1 MNRIVPLVL
10 AGALATPAAADATR
24 CAPHPETGLPLP
36 DGRGTFCLNRDD
48 PKSPVV
54 VAADGGL
61 VFLLP
66 DATDGD
72 DCLPN
77 ADGSCLYHRYD
88 AAVRILF
95 CPDVPGPAPRRHD
108 TACLADVVSAAPGSS
123 AFVGHGRMTVSA
135 LVRDARVTDCP
146 ASLYVE
152 GDLSSPDGSA
162 FRLSGGIVLART
174 RPDARATDAGC
185 RLAHDDVRLSLARVA
200 PDRAPAPARSA
211 AAESELEALERLAAL
226 DPEQAA
232 LVDYLARL
240 DEARWAL
247 LQQLLRADAAGVQ
260 TLLGAPESGVVEGST
275 VPRDD
280 ILNTDVVDQISDL
293 IDDLSTNLS
302 SLSSRV
308 PSAPELRETF
318 RQVELA
324 DLVRML
330 DLVREQIGALFDVV
344 ERLRQ
349 GYDTWVGNACDASSP
364 CQAFRESLHE
374 LIADLREG
382 ARIAQL
388 VACAEAPGL
397 TIRPL
402 ETGLLEQLLIE
413 DSPPIVLYGLARVL
427 DAVAPADAR
436 SGETGWRQLIRQS
449 LDALPVDFVHDL
461 EAVCNNQPAALRNSE
476 ARQLGRSVE
485 STGLL
490 LCAVLR
496 PPEVDAALKTG
507 QGIGTFAHIATN
519 VINHFTADTKGATLG
534 AVAAA
539 GATGGFSIKNVLN
552 VITRLLKQIADKFGK
567 PDESIFKQ
575 LMEMR
580 DQCIEADDDI
590 EEDLRDCKPRLA
602 TFLELGPA
610 FIAPRPTLA
619 EVKGVVQRG
628 IRRANECKF
637 FGGCAD
643 LDTDAAQTALDEAD
657 NHPPREAYPHLCEA
671 YCELM
676 GGDKCDV
683 TDPVPG
689 EGQGKGQGNG
699 PGGKNGASSGLRRG
713 S

>member
-1 MNRIVPLVL
+1 MNRIVSLVL
-10 AGALATPAAADATR
+10 AAAVATPAAADALR
-24 CAPHPETGLPLP
+24 CTPHPETGLPLP
-36 DGRGTFCLNRDD
+36 DGRGTFCVKRDD
-48 PKSPVV
+48 LKSPIVL
-54 VAADGGL
+54 AADGGL
-61 VFLLP
+61 VFLLT

-72 DCLPN
+72 GCLPN

-88 AAVRILF
+88 APVRILF
-95 CPDVPGPAPRRHD
+95 CPDEPGPAPRRHD
-108 TACLADVVSAAPGSS
+108 TACLADVVSAAPGAS
-123 AFVGHGRMTVSA
+123 AFVGHGRMTASA
-135 LVRDARVTDCP
+135 LLRDAQVADCP

-152 GDLSSPDGSA
+152 GELSSPDGDA
-162 FRLSGGIVLART
+162 FRLTGGIVLART
-174 RPDARATDAGC
+174 RPGC
-185 RLAHDDVRLSLARVA
+185 GPVHDDVRLSLARPA
-200 PDRAPAPARSA
+200 PERAPSSRRSP
-211 AAESELEALERLAAL
+211 AAESELQALERLSAL

-240 DEARWAL
+240 DEARWTL
-247 LQQLLRADAAGVQ
+247 LRQLLHADAAGVQ
-260 TLLGAPESGVVEGST
+260 ALVGAAASGVVEGST
-275 VPRDD
+275 APRDD

-293 IDDLSTNLS
+293 IDDLSSNLS

-308 PSAPELRETF
+308 PSFPALRETF

-330 DLVREQIGALFDVV
+330 DFVREQIGALFDVV

-364 CQAFRESLHE
+364 CQAFRDSLHE

-382 ARIAQL
+382 ARLAQL
-388 VACAEAPGL
+388 VACSEAPGL

-402 ETGLLEQLLIE
+402 ETGLVEQLLIE
-413 DSPPIVLYGLARVL
+413 DSPPVVLYGLARVL

-449 LDALPVDFVHDL
+449 LDALPIDFVHDL
-461 EAVCNNQPAALRNSE
+461 EAVCNNQPATLRNSE
-476 ARQLGRSVE
+476 ARQIGRSTE

-490 LCAVLR
+490 MCAVLR

-519 VINHFTADTKGATLG
+519 VINHFTADTKEATVG
-534 AVAAA
+534 AVVGGGAAA
-539 GATGGFSIKNVLN
+539 GTSVKNPLN

-580 DQCIEADDDI
+580 DQCIEADNDV

-602 TFLELGPA
+602 TMLELGPA

-657 NHPPREAYPHLCEA
+657 NHTPREAYPYLCEA

-676 GGDKCDV
+676 GGDKCDA

-689 EGQGKGQGNG
+689 EGQGNGQGNG
-699 PGGKNGASSGLRRG
+699 PGGNGGSSGGLRR
-713 S
+713 